1 MARIAII
8 EDDESIRSA
17 LSEMLQKNG
26 HEPVVITS
34 FDRVVDATLE
44 ASPDL
49 VLLDL
54 NLPSLDGTVVC
65 REIRSRSSVPIIV
78 VTSRTGEIDE
88 VMCMTLGAD
97 DFIAKPFDPRELVAR
112 VRSVLRRSAIT
123 EGLSRAEAK
132 RPEATPTRN
141 AASYMFDGWVFDARG
156 RRLRN
161 PAEEEVAL
169 STVEFHLLRVM
180 LQNPNQV
187 LSRNRLLDLTRGEG
201 ADPVFDRSIDSQVSR
216 LRKKLQSEAGGSG
229 FIRTARGDG
238 YLFSAD
244 VQARP

>member
-17 LSEMLQKNG
+17 LSEMLRKNG
-26 HEPVVITS
+26 HEPVVIAS
-34 FDRVVDATLE
+34 FDRVVDATME

-97 DFIAKPFDPRELVAR
+97 DFIAKPYSSHVLLVRIEALLRRVGGMVATTMSHNGLTLDVSRSTVTANGRTVELTKNELRILSLLMRSAGAIVPRETIMVELWD
-112 VRSVLRRSAIT
+112 S
-123 EGLSRAEAK
+123 
-132 RPEATPTRN
+132 
-141 AASYMFDGWVFDARG
+141 DAFVDDNTLTVNIN
-156 RRLRN
+156 RLRQTL
-161 PAEEEVAL
+161 A
-169 STVEFHLLRVM
+169 
-180 LQNPNQV
+180 
-187 LSRNRLLDLTRGEG
+187 RLGVNDYLVTHRG
-201 ADPVFDRSIDSQVSR
+201 Q
-216 LRKKLQSEAGGSG
+216 
-229 FIRTARGDG
+229 G
-238 YLFSAD
+238 YS
-244 VQARP
+244 V

>member
-26 HEPVVITS
+26 HEPVVVTS

-97 DFIAKPFDPRELVAR
+97 DFIAKPYSSHVLLVRIEALLRRVGGMAATTMSHSGLTLDVSRSTVTANGRTVELTKNELRILSLLMRSAGAIVPRETIMVELWD
-112 VRSVLRRSAIT
+112 S
-123 EGLSRAEAK
+123 
-132 RPEATPTRN
+132 
-141 AASYMFDGWVFDARG
+141 DAFVDDNTLTVNIN
-156 RRLRN
+156 RLRQTL
-161 PAEEEVAL
+161 A
-169 STVEFHLLRVM
+169 
-180 LQNPNQV
+180 
-187 LSRNRLLDLTRGEG
+187 RLGVNDYLVTHRG
-201 ADPVFDRSIDSQVSR
+201 Q
-216 LRKKLQSEAGGSG
+216 
-229 FIRTARGDG
+229 G
-238 YLFSAD
+238 YS
-244 VQARP
+244 V